1 MNNKIEEVIGK
12 MTDIALE
19 KIKHYFTDFTM
30 YDIPTLVTS
39 GGISYIWLVRD
50 TGTWLIDIDHVGNA
64 VSCELLKTVIK
75 YSDEAYWINLEAGT
89 VEQMPLD
96 FDFLKTEIEKFG
108 KEKEADKKWM
118 RKPKYFL

>member
-1 MNNKIEEVIGK
+1 MNNKTEEVIGK

-19 KIKHYFTDFTM
+19 KIKHYFTDFTI
-30 YDIPTLVTS
+30 YDIPTLVKS

-64 VSCELLKTVIK
+64 ASCELLETVIK
-75 YSDEAYWINLEAGT
+75 YSDKAYWINLEAGT

-96 FDFLKTEIEKFG
+96 FDFLKTEIENL
-108 KEKEADKKWM
+108 EKKRM
-118 RKPKYFL
+118 

>member
-30 YDIPTLVTS
+30 HDIPTLVTS

-64 VSCELLKTVIK
+64 VSCELLETVIE

-108 KEKEADKKWM
+108 KEK
-118 RKPKYFL
+118 RG